1 MSVTSEEWQIGAAGA
16 ELTGQLHAVEA
27 PEIVVSINGATGVPS
42 RFYHAF
48 ARWLAEEK
56 QAAVLTWDYRDF
68 AGSGSPYG
76 SGATMTDWAT
86 RDPLSVRAALR
97 VRFPSLPIWVIGH
110 SLGGMAVGFQDDI
123 ASVDRV
129 ITVAS
134 GHGHI
139 RDLPMPF
146 RRRARLLWHV
156 LGPLS
161 VLFLDHFPAKRFGL
175 GEDLPKGVF
184 RQWRDWLLSDAAL
197 PGDRRLGGLRQPPYA
212 GVLTTVALADDE
224 MLPPATVRRM
234 AAWHPAATIDYREL
248 TPADFGLEHLGHIH
262 VFSARNAAVWPAL
275 IA

>member
-1 MSVTSEEWQIGAAGA
+1 M
-16 ELTGQLHAVEA
+16 
-27 PEIVVSINGATGVPS
+27 VSFNGATGVPS

-76 SGATMTDWAT
+76 SGATMTDWVT
-86 RDPLSVRAALR
+86 RDPVSVRAALR
-97 VRFPSLPIWVIGH
+97 ARFPGLPLWVIGH

-134 GHGHI
+134 GHGHL
-139 RDLPMPF
+139 RDLPKST
-146 RRRARLLWHV
+146 RGKARLLWHV

-161 VLFLDHFPAKRFGL
+161 VRLLDHFPARRFQL
-175 GEDLPKGVF
+175 GEDLPRGVF

-197 PGDRRLGGLRQPPYA
+197 PGDTRLGGLRQPGYP
-212 GVLTTVALADDE
+212 GVLTTIALSDDE
-224 MLPPATVRRM
+224 MLPAHTVRRM
-234 AAWHPAATIDYREL
+234 AGWHPAATIDYREL
-248 TPADFGLEHLGHIH
+248 APADFGLTRLGHVQ
-262 VFSARNAAVWPAL
+262 VFNAKNAAVWPAL
-275 IA
+275 VA